1 MLNVTKVDLWSNAI
15 DHQPGGLMTKLEA
28 LVKAGADLD
37 LILARGPAAPAG
49 KGAVLLSPITG
60 QRQQQAAEQAGFQ
73 RNSGLYCLRLAG
85 MDEPGYAYRLL
96 FTLAGEGLNVH
107 ELAAVTLEGQ
117 FVMYVA
123 FDTAADADKAMNR
136 LQRPL

>member
-1 MLNVTKVDLWSNAI
+1 MLNVTKVDLWSNTI
-15 DHQPGGLMTKLEA
+15 DNRPGGLMTQLES

-37 LILARGPAAPAG
+37 LILARGPDHAAG
-49 KGAVLLSPITG
+49 KGTALLSPISG

-73 RNSGLYCLRLAG
+73 RNAGLYCLRLAG

-96 FTLAGEGLNVH
+96 FALAAESLNVQ
-107 ELAAVTLEGQ
+107 ELSAVTLEGQ

-123 FDTAADADKAMNR
+123 FDNAADADKAMNR